1 MRAGQMLQ
9 KTSIDQFGFSSNSI
23 YVILR
28 YNQLKVFSQNL
39 KSFKVPIIWNLIVN
53 VSNMNY
59 YLVYLKN

>member
-28 YNQLKVFSQNL
+28 YNQLIVFSQNL